1 MSLLNWNDLV
11 RDTWQTT
18 LIFATLLILTR
29 LLDKTQVGQ
38 LTLYE
43 YVSGITIGSL
53 AATIAASEPEKL
65 WSNYYDLIVF
75 AALTYIV
82 SVCTMKSRSFR
93 TLIEGSPSI
102 IIENGRII
110 KENMKA
116 LRFDLDELNALL
128 RAKDI
133 VDISEVQYAILETT
147 GEMSIIKKSS
157 FQPLTRSDMNIHLT
171 DPTFPIEIIMDGE
184 VIEENLKKQN
194 LSNEWLTKQLKV
206 RNIKSA
212 SNVMYAVIDSK
223 GQLFL
228 SAKGSNHTQDNKQE

>member
-1 MSLLNWNDLV
+1 MNWDVLL

-18 LIFATLLILTR
+18 LIFVTLLILTR

-53 AATIAASEPEKL
+53 AATIASSEPDKV
-65 WSNYYDLIVF
+65 WSDYYDLLLF

-93 TLIEGSPSI
+93 TLLEGSPSI

-110 KENMKA
+110 KENMKS

-128 RAKDI
+128 RGKDI

-147 GEMSIIKKSS
+147 GEMSIIKKSG
-157 FQPLTRSDMNIHLT
+157 FQPLTKSDMNIHLT
-171 DPTFPIEIIMDGE
+171 DPTLPVELIMDGE
-184 VIEENLKKQN
+184 IIEENLKKQN
-194 LSNEWLTKQLKV
+194 LTHTWLEEQLST

-212 SNVMYAVIDSK
+212 SHVMYGVIDSK
-223 GQLFL
+223 GQFFI
-228 SAKGSNHTQDNKQE
+228 SAKGSHQE

>member
-1 MSLLNWNDLV
+1 MNWTEIL

-18 LIFATLLILTR
+18 LIFLTLLILTR

-53 AATIAASEPEKL
+53 AATIASSEPEKV
-65 WSNYYDLIVF
+65 WSDYYDLLLFV
-75 AALTYIV
+75 ALTYIV
-82 SVCTMKSRSFR
+82 SVCTMKSRPFR

-110 KENMKA
+110 KENMKS

-128 RAKDI
+128 RGKDI

-147 GEMSIIKKSS
+147 GEMSIIKKSA
-157 FQPLTRSDMNIHLT
+157 FQPLTKSDMNIHLT
-171 DPTFPIEIIMDGE
+171 DPTFPVEIIMDGE
-184 VIEENLKKQN
+184 IIEENLKKQN
-194 LSNEWLTKQLKV
+194 LTHTWLTEQLKL

-212 SNVMYAVIDSK
+212 SNIMYAVIDSK
-223 GQLFL
+223 GQLFI
-228 SAKGSNHTQDNKQE
+228 SAKGSNQSQIDKQE

>member
-1 MSLLNWNDLV
+1 MNWDVFL

-18 LIFATLLILTR
+18 LIFVTLLILTR

-53 AATIAASEPEKL
+53 AATIASSDPEKL
-65 WSNYYDLIVF
+65 WSDYYDLLLFV
-75 AALTYIV
+75 ALTYIV
-82 SVCTMKSRSFR
+82 SICTMKSRPFR

-110 KENMKA
+110 KENMKS

-128 RAKDI
+128 RGKDI

-147 GEMSIIKKSS
+147 GEMSIIKKSG
-157 FQPLTRSDMNIHLT
+157 FQPLTKSDMNIHLT
-171 DPTFPIEIIMDGE
+171 DPTFPIELIMDGE
-184 VIEENLKKQN
+184 IIEENLKKRN
-194 LSNEWLTKQLKV
+194 LTHTWLTEQLSA

-212 SNVMYAVIDSK
+212 SHVMYGVIDSK
-223 GQLFL
+223 GQLFI
-228 SAKGSNHTQDNKQE
+228 SAKGSHQD

>member
-1 MSLLNWNDLV
+1 MNWSEFL

-18 LIFATLLILTR
+18 LIFVTLLILTR

-53 AATIAASEPEKL
+53 AATIASSEPEKI
-65 WSNYYDLIVF
+65 WSDYYDLLLFV
-75 AALTYIV
+75 ALTYIV
-82 SVCTMKSRSFR
+82 SVCTMKSRPFR

-110 KENMKA
+110 KENMKS

-128 RAKDI
+128 RGKDI

-157 FQPLTRSDMNIHLT
+157 SQPLTRSDMNIHLT
-171 DPTFPIEIIMDGE
+171 DPTFPVEIIMDGE
-184 VIEENLKKQN
+184 IIEENLKKQN
-194 LSNEWLTKQLKV
+194 LTNEWLTEQLKV

-228 SAKGSNHTQDNKQE
+228 SAKGSNQIHDDKQD

>member
-1 MSLLNWNDLV
+1 MNWSEFL

-18 LIFATLLILTR
+18 LIFVTLLILTR

-38 LTLYE
+38 LTFYE

-53 AATIAASEPEKL
+53 AGTIASSDPEKV
-65 WSNYYDLIVF
+65 WSNYYDLLLFV
-75 AALTYIV
+75 ALTYII
-82 SVCTMKSRSFR
+82 SICTMKNRPFR
-93 TLIEGSPSI
+93 KLIEGSPSI

-110 KENMKA
+110 KENMKS

-128 RAKDI
+128 RGKDI

-147 GEMSIIKKSS
+147 GEMSIIKKSAY
-157 FQPLTRSDMNIHLT
+157 QPLTKSDMNIHLT
-171 DPTFPIEIIMDGE
+171 DPTFPVEIIMDGE
-184 VIEENLKKQN
+184 IIEENLKKQN
-194 LSNEWLTKQLKV
+194 LTQTWLTEQLKV

-228 SAKGSNHTQDNKQE
+228 SAKGSNQIQVDKQE

>member
-1 MSLLNWNDLV
+1 MNWSDFL

-18 LIFATLLILTR
+18 LIFVTLLILTR

-53 AATIAASEPEKL
+53 AATIAASDPDKV
-65 WSNYYDLIVF
+65 WSNYYDLILFVL
-75 AALTYIV
+75 LTYLI
-82 SVCTMKSRSFR
+82 SICTMKSRPFR
-93 TLIEGSPSI
+93 TFIEGSPSI
-102 IIENGRII
+102 IIQNGRII
-110 KENMKA
+110 KENMKS

-147 GEMSIIKKSS
+147 GEMSILKKAAV
-157 FQPLTRSDMNIHLT
+157 QPLTKSDMNIHLT
-171 DPTFPIEIIMDGE
+171 DPTLPVEIIMDGE
-184 VIEENLKKQN
+184 IIEENLKNQN
-194 LSNEWLTKQLKV
+194 LTHAWLAEQLKV

-212 SNVMYAVIDSK
+212 SNIMYAVIDSK
-223 GQLFL
+223 GQLFI
-228 SAKGSNHTQDNKQE
+228 SAKGSSSN

>member
-1 MSLLNWNDLV
+1 MSWNDFL

-18 LIFATLLILTR
+18 LIFITLLILTR

-53 AATIAASEPEKL
+53 AATIASSEPEKV
-65 WSNYYDLIVF
+65 WSDYYDLLLF
-75 AALTYIV
+75 CALTYIV

-110 KENMKA
+110 KETMKA

-128 RAKDI
+128 RAKDV

-147 GEMSIIKKSS
+147 GEMSIIKKSAY
-157 FQPLTRSDMNIHLT
+157 QPLTKSDMNIYLT
-171 DPTFPIEIIMDGE
+171 DPTFPVEIIMDGE
-184 VIEENLKKQN
+184 IIEENLKKQN
-194 LSNEWLTKQLKV
+194 LPPTWLTEQLKV

-223 GQLFL
+223 GQLFI
-228 SAKGSNHTQDNKQE
+228 SAKGSNQNQAIKQE